1 MNAEATA
8 TGLPTLRR
16 QASIW
21 WRARTVRER
30 QMVTLVLL
38 VVLALAVWSLL
49 VQPALRVARE
59 APVQIDRL
67 DGQLQQMQR
76 VAIESTGLRAAARI
90 SQGQATQAL
99 KSATDRL
106 GEHGK
111 IVVLGDR
118 ATLTLV
124 NADPEA
130 LRGWLNEA
138 RSGARARP
146 VEAQLQR
153 SPAGYSGTMSLT
165 LEGASR

>member
-1 MNAEATA
+1 MNTKVTP

-16 QASIW
+16 QAGTW
-21 WRARTVRER
+21 WRVRTGRER
-30 QMVTLVLL
+30 QLVMLVGGVLL
-38 VVLALAVWSLL
+38 ALVVWSLL
-49 VQPALRVARE
+49 VQPALRISRE

-67 DGQLQQMQR
+67 DAQLQQMQR
-76 VAIESTGLRAAARI
+76 IAMESTGLRSAARI

-111 IVVLGDR
+111 LVVLGDR
-118 ATLTLV
+118 VTLTLV
-124 NADPEA
+124 DADPEA
-130 LRGWLNEA
+130 LRAWLNEA

-165 LEGASR
+165 LEGAAR